1 MANMQGLAAMKAK
14 VEKMAN
20 DLQDVQKGRS
30 ASPMQFETVPFGVLT
45 FCLSPR
51 RHREGSQ

>member
-1 MANMQGLAAMKAK
+1 MKAK